1 MPSEITTPRDA
12 VHIQVDNQWE
22 AFFVIKV
29 GFVGFQLI
37 LIQKLGSNWVFGF
50 ILMAD
55 HHMLSAYLLEMPHS
69 CWGCNDGNVILDF
82 DLGSHMGIQDK
93 CGGAFLKSYFIGV
106 LMMEFH

>member
-1 MPSEITTPRDA
+1 
-12 VHIQVDNQWE
+12 
-22 AFFVIKV
+22 
-29 GFVGFQLI
+29 
-37 LIQKLGSNWVFGF
+37 
-50 ILMAD
+50 MAD

-93 CGGAFLKSYFIGV
+93 CGGAFLKSYFISV

>member
-1 MPSEITTPRDA
+1 MPSESPRLGMLCTSKLTTNGK
-12 VHIQVDNQWE
+12 H
-22 AFFVIKV
+22 F
-29 GFVGFQLI
+29 LI

-93 CGGAFLKSYFIGV
+93 CGGAFLKSYFISV